1 MNCVTPR
8 EVAVV
13 VYTKSLQ
20 TNQNGIFFLSSS
32 NPQERQ
38 RIEKWRKQKEKK
50 EKKWQT
56 QTPIYDQ
63 LQ

>member
-1 MNCVTPR
+1 M
-8 EVAVV
+8 
-13 VYTKSLQ
+13 
-20 TNQNGIFFLSSS
+20 GFFFLSSS